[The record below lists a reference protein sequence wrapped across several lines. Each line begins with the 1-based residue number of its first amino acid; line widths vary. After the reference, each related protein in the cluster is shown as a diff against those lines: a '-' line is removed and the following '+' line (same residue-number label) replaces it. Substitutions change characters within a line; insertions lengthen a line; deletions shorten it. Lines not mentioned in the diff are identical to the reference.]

1 MSRARMIEALDEAE
15 RHIAASAHQIE
26 KQRQI

>member
-1 MSRARMIEALDEAE
+1 MIEALDEAE